1 MLKGA
6 SNCEWIRQLL
16 RASPV
21 CDMESRRKLAP
32 KLGRIISTLS
42 GSALQLRSSTTVQ
55 AQRGLECTRY
65 EMAQVVESADQCVHD
80 SAMILHP
87 GDWPPKLSSL
97 SLTWAPA
104 WEIPVGGFRALMGEG
119 SVTDLTVGI

>member
-1 MLKGA
+1 MLKGV
-6 SNCEWIRQLL
+6 SNCEWIRQLR

-42 GSALQLRSSTTVQ
+42 GSASQLRSSTAVQ
-55 AQRGLECTRY
+55 AQSGLDCTRY

-80 SAMILHP
+80 PAMILHP
-87 GDWPPKLSSL
+87 GDWPPNLNSL
-97 SLTWAPA
+97 SLTWAPV
-104 WEIPVGGFRALMGEG
+104 WGIPVGGFRALMGKG
-119 SVTDLTVGI
+119 SVIDLTVGI

>member
-1 MLKGA
+1 
-6 SNCEWIRQLL
+6 
-16 RASPV
+16 
-21 CDMESRRKLAP
+21 
-32 KLGRIISTLS
+32 
-42 GSALQLRSSTTVQ
+42 
-55 AQRGLECTRY
+55 
-65 EMAQVVESADQCVHD
+65 
-80 SAMILHP
+80 MILHP